1 MFKRFNLRPIESELK
16 DILTDLENQ
25 AKHVK
30 GKDKKDKKLR
40 DQLDEDIR
48 KLKRLIEQVPPT
60 CRGYDLGI

>member
-48 KLKRLIEQVPPT
+48 KLKRLI
-60 CRGYDLGI
+60 

>member
-48 KLKRLIEQVPPT
+48 KLKRLIKQVPPT

>member
-25 AKHVK
+25 AKHLK

-40 DQLDEDIR
+40 EQLGEDIR
-48 KLKRLIEQVPPT
+48 KLKRLIKQVPPT
-60 CRGYDLGI
+60 CRG